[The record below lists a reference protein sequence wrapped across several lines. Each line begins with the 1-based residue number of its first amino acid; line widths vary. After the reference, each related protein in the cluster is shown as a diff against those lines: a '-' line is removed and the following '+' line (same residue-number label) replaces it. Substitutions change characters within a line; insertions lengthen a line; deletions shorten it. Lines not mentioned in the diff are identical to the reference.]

1 MLQENY
7 ITLKENGH
15 AQIVIRKSEF
25 ICSLARV
32 TTEEEAQAFIAQVR
46 KEHYKATHNCFAY
59 VLGMHDEIQRQSD
72 DGEPSGTAG
81 VPILKVL
88 QNLAVRNVCAVVTR
102 YFGGIKLG
110 AGGLIRAYSNA
121 TSHALTEIGLVR
133 RVVQQQIF
141 FTIAYPLLGKLQNYL
156 ENKSISILD
165 TQFTDQVTLEIAIDE
180 EQSSTLQ
187 QQVNDFLKAQV
198 TITTG
203 DLVYNKL
210 PYDPHQ
216 T

>member
-88 QNLAVRNVCAVVTR
+88 QNLTVRNVCAVVTR

-133 RVVQQQIF
+133 RVVQQQVF

-156 ENKSISILD
+156 ENKHISIID

-187 QQVNDFLKAQV
+187 QQVYDFLNAQV

-203 DLVYNKL
+203 DLVYNEL

>member
-72 DGEPSGTAG
+72 DDEPSGTAG
-81 VPILKVL
+81 VPILKAL

-133 RVVQQQIF
+133 RVVQQQVF

-156 ENKSISILD
+156 ENKHISIID

-187 QQVNDFLKAQV
+187 QQVYDFLNAQV

-203 DLVYNKL
+203 DLVYNEL

>member
-81 VPILKVL
+81 VTILKVL

-133 RVVQQQIF
+133 RVVQQQVF

-156 ENKSISILD
+156 ENKHISIID

-187 QQVNDFLKAQV
+187 QQVYDFLNAQV
-198 TITTG
+198 TISTG
-203 DLVYNKL
+203 DLAYNEL